1 VQNLTFVKDEVYVDR
16 KNNAYVFVEKRSGVT
31 VFEDLLQHR
40 EVRNQDGRYRWDNKD
55 DDRDIIGKLEDIKNE
70 YDNET

>member
-1 VQNLTFVKDEVYVDR
+1 MQNLTFVKDEVYVDR
-16 KNNAYVFVEKRSGVT
+16 KNNAYVFIEKRGGVT
-31 VFEDLLQHR
+31 VFEDLLKHR
-40 EVRNQDGRYRWDNKD
+40 EHRNINGRYRWDDKD